1 MHSKLQGLAK
11 PSRLSMPRPAGEC
24 PRAVSSEP
32 QAGRVAWK
40 IGEKLTGQGPP
51 RVYLEDRGPNGRPR
65 AAAGSATHHPRE
77 AKGERPEKAE

>member
-11 PSRLSMPRPAGEC
+11 PNRLSMPRPAGEC

-40 IGEKLTGQGPP
+40 IGEKPTGQGPP
-51 RVYLEDRGPNGRPR
+51 GY
-65 AAAGSATHHPRE
+65 T
-77 AKGERPEKAE
+77 